1 MTRRWTV
8 LVVGVLLLGFGVAL
22 SITAGVGVGSWQVFE
37 TGMVDATGLT
47 FAVVVIAESLVALAL
62 AWVWLR
68 VPPGPATVVIAFLIG
83 PFVDV
88 LLDVIPEPD
97 AVPWGIVQFGVGTT
111 LVGIGVGLYVAAD
124 LGPSAQD
131 ALFVGL
137 YRRYPI
143 RPGVARFLLDGVL
156 VLLGFALGGQLG
168 IGTAMTIVM
177 LPFVVELALPIG
189 HRLAGTVDPRRIDP
203 LAVPTG
209 VT

>member
-1 MTRRWTV
+1 MTRRWAV
-8 LVVGVLLLGFGVAL
+8 LVVGVLLLGVGVAM

-37 TGMVDATGLT
+37 TGLVDSTGLT
-47 FAVVVIAESLVALAL
+47 FAVVVIAESFVALAL
-62 AWVWLR
+62 AWFWLR

-97 AVPWGIVQFGVGTT
+97 ALAWGIVQFGVGTT
-111 LVGIGVGLYVAAD
+111 LIGVGVGLYVAAD

-168 IGTAMTIVM
+168 IGTAMTIVLLPLVVEVS
-177 LPFVVELALPIG
+177 LPFG
-189 HRLAGTVDPRRIDP
+189 HRLAGTRDPRHVDPIT
-203 LAVPTG
+203 APTG
-209 VT
+209 IT

>member
-1 MTRRWTV
+1 MTRRWAV
-8 LVVGVLLLGFGVAL
+8 LVVGVLLLGVGVAM
-22 SITAGVGVGSWQVFE
+22 SITAGIGVGSWQVFE
-37 TGMVDATGLT
+37 TGLVDSTGLT
-47 FAVVVIAESLVALAL
+47 FAVVVIAESFVALAL
-62 AWVWLR
+62 AWFWLR

-97 AVPWGIVQFGVGTT
+97 ALAWGIVQFGVGTT
-111 LVGIGVGLYVAAD
+111 LIGIGVGLYVAAD

-168 IGTAMTIVM
+168 IGTAMTIVLLPLAVEVS
-177 LPFVVELALPIG
+177 LPFG
-189 HRLAGTVDPRRIDP
+189 HRLAGTRDPRHVDPI
-203 LAVPTG
+203 AAPTG
-209 VT
+209 IT